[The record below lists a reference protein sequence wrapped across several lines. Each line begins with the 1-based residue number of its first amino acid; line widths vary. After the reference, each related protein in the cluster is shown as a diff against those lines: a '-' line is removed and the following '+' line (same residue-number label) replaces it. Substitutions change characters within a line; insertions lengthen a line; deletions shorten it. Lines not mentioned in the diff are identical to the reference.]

1 MLWFCLKDIIRTRG
15 RIFFSKLAYICHLNK
30 LQEPFRF
37 GDLDPIFKVIRRL
50 KYVIISGKNVCLLNV
65 KLDTHQ
71 TCMVIYFEQSEDLR
85 FGDLDPIIKVNSQI
99 TGVKF
104 P

>member
-1 MLWFCLKDIIRTRG
+1 MLWFCMKDIIRTRG
-15 RIFFSKLAYICHLNK
+15 RIFSKTCIYMSFKQASM
-30 LQEPFRF
+30 PFRF

-65 KLDTHQ
+65 KLDTNR
-71 TCMVIYFEQSEDLR
+71 TCIVISFEQSEDLR